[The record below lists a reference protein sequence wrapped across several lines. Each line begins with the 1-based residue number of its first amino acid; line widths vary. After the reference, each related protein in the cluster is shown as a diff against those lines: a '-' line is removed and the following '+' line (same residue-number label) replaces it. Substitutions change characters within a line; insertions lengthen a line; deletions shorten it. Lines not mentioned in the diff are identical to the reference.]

1 MKRLLTLAAAAL
13 ITGTVLTPGF
23 AQDKMGKMQCAE
35 CAKMSKKAGKPS
47 TLVLVEWIAVQKE
60 IEFAFKDIPLP

>member
-35 CAKMSKKAGKPS
+35 CAKMSKKAGKPMMCAACKKKMAMKHKK
-47 TLVLVEWIAVQKE
+47 TM
-60 IEFAFKDIPLP
+60 